1 VTTPSYSELVA
12 AVRREGEGIVS
23 AGGVELDLAVPTCGD
38 WRMGDLLVHVGRVYH
53 RAGELVGER
62 VTGQRDYP
70 AAPPEGT
77 DPRAYVRDGLDELV
91 EALSSADAETPVWNW
106 SSEPQIAGFWA
117 RRMAHESA
125 VHRYD
130 AQRAQGLA
138 QPIDDELAHDGMD
151 ELVDVL
157 LPRIVERDG
166 PELAEAVYA
175 FSTADEGEWVL
186 RTGPDGIER
195 LPTAKGADVTVRGPA
210 SAVLLAAYGRVKWAS
225 LDVAGDESLLP
236 RWSESF
242 RF

>member
-53 RAGELVGER
+53 RACELVGER
-62 VTGQRDYP
+62 ETSQRDYP

-77 DPRAYVRDGLDELV
+77 DPRDYLRDALDELV

-106 SSEPQIAGFWA
+106 SSEPHVAAFWA

-138 QPIDDELAHDGMD
+138 QPVDDELAHDGMD

-157 LPRIVERDG
+157 LPRIIDRDALVL
-166 PELAEAVYA
+166 PEGVYA

-186 RTGPDGIER
+186 RTGPGGIER
-195 LPTAKGADVTVRGPA
+195 VPTSKGADVTVRGPA

-225 LDVAGDESLLP
+225 LEVGGDESLLP